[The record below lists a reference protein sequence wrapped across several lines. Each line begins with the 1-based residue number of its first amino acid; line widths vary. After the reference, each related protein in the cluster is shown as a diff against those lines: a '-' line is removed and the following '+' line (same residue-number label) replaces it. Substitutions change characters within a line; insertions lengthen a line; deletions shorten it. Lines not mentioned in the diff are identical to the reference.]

1 MLYLRIKVNPFS
13 CESANLMAKA
23 KLIHQNKLHT
33 VYKAISPEEMERVLS
48 YCKENTCKKGG
59 PFEIYPGEINSQIMV
74 LVNSNHEKK
83 SIEKLKP
90 LGSFYCNYMGEGIIS
105 FDQAED
111 DYDAIPSAKEH
122 IKAIKQVI
130 DILIEKAYPGVPLKF
145 PSL

>member
-1 MLYLRIKVNPFS
+1 MRIKVNPFS
-13 CESANLMAKA
+13 WESDNLNKA
-23 KLIHQNKLHT
+23 KLIFQNKLHT
-33 VYKAISPEEMERVLS
+33 VYKAILPEEMERVLS
-48 YCKENTCKKGG
+48 YCKENNRKKGG

-74 LVNSNHEKK
+74 LVNSNYGEE

-105 FDQAED
+105 FDEAEA
-111 DYDAIPSAKEH
+111 DYDVIPSAKEH

-130 DILIEKAYPGVPLKF
+130 DILIEKAYPGAHLKF

>member
-1 MLYLRIKVNPFS
+1 MRIKVNPFS
-13 CESANLMAKA
+13 WESANLTKA
-23 KLIHQNKLHT
+23 KLVRQNKLHT
-33 VYKAISPEEMERVLS
+33 VYKAILPEEMERVLS
-48 YCKENTCKKGG
+48 YCKENNRKKGG

-74 LVNSNHEKK
+74 LVNSNYGEE

-105 FDQAED
+105 FDEAEA
-111 DYDAIPSAKEH
+111 DYDVIPSAKEH

>member
-1 MLYLRIKVNPFS
+1 
-13 CESANLMAKA
+13 
-23 KLIHQNKLHT
+23 
-33 VYKAISPEEMERVLS
+33 MERVLS
-48 YCKENTCKKGG
+48 YCKENTLKKGG

-90 LGSFYCNYMGEGIIS
+90 LGSFYCNYMGEGVIS
-105 FDQAED
+105 LDEKEA
-111 DYDAIPSAKEH
+111 DYDSMPSAKEH

>member
-1 MLYLRIKVNPFS
+1 M
-13 CESANLMAKA
+13 
-23 KLIHQNKLHT
+23 HT
-33 VYKAISPEEMERVLS
+33 VYKAILPEEMERVLS
-48 YCKENTCKKGG
+48 YCKENNRKKGG

-74 LVNSNHEKK
+74 LVNSNYGEE

-105 FDQAED
+105 FDEAEA
-111 DYDAIPSAKEH
+111 DYDVIPSAKEH

-130 DILIEKAYPGVPLKF
+130 DILIEKAYPGAHLKF

>member
-1 MLYLRIKVNPFS
+1 MRIKVNPFS
-13 CESANLMAKA
+13 WESDNLNKA
-23 KLIHQNKLHT
+23 KLIFQNKLHT
-33 VYKAISPEEMERVLS
+33 VYKAILPEEMERVLS
-48 YCKENTCKKGG
+48 YCKENNRKKGG

-74 LVNSNHEKK
+74 LVNSNYGEE

-105 FDQAED
+105 FDEAEA
-111 DYDAIPSAKEH
+111 DYDVIPSAKEH